1 MKYALLLMA
10 VTTLGVGACASAND
24 SNKPLPAHEIV
35 SGAGR
40 IHGGGMRMDVSVG
53 HAFSQRP
60 LKANKI
66 VVKQGVVTP

>member
-1 MKYALLLMA
+1 MKLALLLVVVVPM
-10 VTTLGVGACASAND
+10 LGACASAND
-24 SNKPLPAHEIV
+24 SNKPLPAHEVV

-53 HAFSQRP
+53 HPFSQRS
-60 LKANKI
+60 LKGNKI